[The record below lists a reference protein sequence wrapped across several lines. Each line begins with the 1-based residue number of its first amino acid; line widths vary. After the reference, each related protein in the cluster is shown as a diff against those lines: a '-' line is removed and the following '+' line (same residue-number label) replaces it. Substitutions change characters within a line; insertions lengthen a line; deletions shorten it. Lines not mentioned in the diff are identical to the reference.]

1 MAAAKQLNHAVDR
14 NHHASLEPRRPATC
28 ATWSCRADRRL
39 SPVSLLGMTKYLA
52 VFLFLTAL
60 CACSQQDKPITAPF
74 SGPARSGPNPRT
86 ELERSKRICD
96 AMGREFTLL
105 DSPPNWRF
113 TCESH
118 GANSA
123 GRSERTS
130 LESSCSRKTLGAST
144 EPQSP
149 SEVSALVSSYL
160 GCPSLFSA
168 IDEIYQQEER
178 DEGWATKLEEKI
190 EQTAAAGGVR
200 VKGVCRRSLCRIE
213 SDASQPPSCNRA
225 DVEFNHALI
234 KSVDGTELQG
244 DIIYW
249 PTPTSCSRYFLS
261 TVVPPAFLE
270 PLRQRMGNGS

>member
-1 MAAAKQLNHAVDR
+1 
-14 NHHASLEPRRPATC
+14 
-28 ATWSCRADRRL
+28 
-39 SPVSLLGMTKYLA
+39 MTKCLA

-60 CACSQQDKPITAPF
+60 CACSQQDKPITVPF
-74 SGPARSGPNPRT
+74 SGPARSGPDPRT
-86 ELERSKRICD
+86 ELERSKRICE

-113 TCESH
+113 SCESH

-123 GRSERTS
+123 GRSERTTP
-130 LESSCSRKTLGAST
+130 ESYCSRKTLGAST

-190 EQTAAAGGVR
+190 EQTAAARGAKHTTPHG
-200 VKGVCRRSLCRIE
+200 SLQRLL
-213 SDASQPPSCNRA
+213 DNM
-225 DVEFNHALI
+225 
-234 KSVDGTELQG
+234 
-244 DIIYW
+244 
-249 PTPTSCSRYFLS
+249 PTPARPTSRTIPSRLRTRGPGAADHHLRPQCGQGQQS
-261 TVVPPAFLE
+261 QVAVVADPIDNS
-270 PLRQRMGNGS
+270 MV